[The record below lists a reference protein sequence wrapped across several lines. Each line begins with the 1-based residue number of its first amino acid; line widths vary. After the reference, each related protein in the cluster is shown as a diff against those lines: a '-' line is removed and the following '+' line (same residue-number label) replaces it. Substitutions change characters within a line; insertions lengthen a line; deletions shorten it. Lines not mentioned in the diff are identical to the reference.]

1 MTPTLT
7 VLLCLGNSLPG
18 LSLGPRTRVQA
29 ETLSKPILWAE
40 PDSVITQGIPVTI
53 WCQGTLDAQEYLLDK
68 EGRSRTWARQKPLE
82 LENKAKFNISSM
94 TEHHAGRY
102 RCRYHSPAGWSNHSD
117 ALELVVTG
125 FYSKP
130 TLSALPS
137 PVVASG
143 GKVTLQCGSRLVF
156 SRFVLINEGER
167 DLSWTQDS
175 QQHSYK
181 SQAQFSVGPVT
192 PGHTWTFRCYGY
204 RRSTPQV
211 WSISSDPV
219 ELLISGAPDVTSFS
233 RNNSDAKTSPHP
245 QDHTVENLI
254 RMGIAGLILVALGIL
269 LFQEWHSQ
277 RRPKMP
283 QGSNSGESNAP
294 SRVGEPWK

>member
-1 MTPTLT
+1 MGPQGLRRPLGKTGHAQPSEEKFLT
-7 VLLCLGNSLPG
+7 GNSLPG

-117 ALELVVTG
+117 ALELVVT
-125 FYSKP
+125 
-130 TLSALPS
+130 
-137 PVVASG
+137 
-143 GKVTLQCGSRLVF
+143 
-156 SRFVLINEGER
+156 GER

>member
-1 MTPTLT
+1 MTSTLT
-7 VLLCLGNSLPG
+7 ALLCLG
-18 LSLGPRTRVQA
+18 LSLGPRTHVQA
-29 ETLSKPILWAE
+29 DTLPKPILWAE

-68 EGRSRTWARQKPLE
+68 EGRSRTWGRQKPLE
-82 LENKAKFNISSM
+82 PENKARFNISIM
-94 TEHHAGRY
+94 TEHHAGLY
-102 RCRYHSPAGWSNHSD
+102 HCRYHSPAGWSNRSD

-137 PVVASG
+137 PVVTSG
-143 GKVTLQCGSRLVF
+143 GNVTFQCGSRLRF
-156 SRFVLINEGER
+156 SRFVLINEER

-192 PGHTWTFRCYGY
+192 PGHTWMFRCYGY
-204 RRSTPQV
+204 RRTTPQV

-219 ELLISGAPDVTSFS
+219 ELLISGAPVTITPSQ
-233 RNNSDAKTSPHP
+233 NKSDAKLAPHP
-245 QDHTVENLI
+245 QNHTMENLI
-254 RMGIAGLILVALGIL
+254 RMCMAGLILVALGIL
-269 LFQEWHSQ
+269 LFHEWHGQ
-277 RRPKMP
+277 RSP
-283 QGSNSGESNAP
+283 QDAT
-294 SRVGEPWK
+294 RK